1 VLAELAQEF
10 RTRYGRPPETAARAP
25 GRVNLIGEHTDYN
38 EGLVLPCA
46 VDRDTVALVARRG
59 DARVRAFSRERGE
72 ERHFE
77 LADLRRCGD
86 WVDYLQG
93 VFFAL
98 REEQRDV
105 PGFDIAIASEVPLES
120 GLSSSAALGLA
131 LVTALDLGGDLGLGA
146 KARARIAHRGESG
159 FVGVGCGV
167 MDQLASGLGRRG
179 CALRIDCRTLEVT
192 PVPLPTSRLRML
204 IIDSGRRRAL
214 VADAQGYGERRE
226 ECRRALAAARAASL
240 LPPGGS
246 ALRDLSPERLPDLEV
261 QLEPVLFRRA
271 RHVVTEN
278 QRVEATCAAL
288 AAGDLDAVGA
298 LLREGMRS
306 LREDFEVSTPELDS
320 LCELADGRPGVWG
333 SRLTG
338 AGFGGCTVH
347 LVEPGAAEEVRE
359 AVVAGFERRFGRR
372 PTALAVEPADGAGPL
387 AL

>member
-1 VLAELAQEF
+1 VL
-10 RTRYGRPPETAARAP
+10 
-25 GRVNLIGEHTDYN
+25 
-38 EGLVLPCA
+38 
-46 VDRDTVALVARRG
+46 
-59 DARVRAFSRERGE
+59 
-72 ERHFE
+72 
-77 LADLRRCGD
+77 
-86 WVDYLQG
+86 
-93 VFFAL
+93 
-98 REEQRDV
+98 

-131 LVTALDLGGDLGLGA
+131 LVTALDLDADLGLGA
-146 KARARIAHRGESG
+146 KAGARIAHRAENG

-204 IIDSGRRRAL
+204 IIHSGQRRAL
-214 VADAQGYGERRE
+214 VAGAQGYGERRE
-226 ECRRALAAARAASL
+226 QCRRALAGARAAGL
-240 LPPGGS
+240 LPPGGT
-246 ALRDLSPERLPDLEV
+246 ALRDLSPERLLGLEG
-261 QLEPVLFRRA
+261 LLDPVLFRRA
-271 RHVVTEN
+271 RHVVSEN

-288 AAGDLDAVGA
+288 AAGDLETVGA

-347 LVEPGAAEEVRE
+347 LVEPGAAEDVRE